1 MIIYCFVE
9 FIICSFLGW
18 LWESF
23 YCTIRERHWAD
34 RGFLFGPIC
43 PIYGSCVILLL
54 LLFNF
59 LEAHFPREIPAW
71 GIFLICFFGSAIAE
85 YGTSYVLEK
94 RYHMRWWDYG
104 YMPLNI
110 NGRICLPVS
119 IAFGLTGVLTVNF
132 VLPQFELM
140 HEKIPFAVYELS
152 AIVFAM
158 IFGADFALT
167 EAGLSSLLK
176 NVNRMHE
183 EFNEKAQNTYIAI
196 AEAPKKIG
204 EKIIEAPKLVD
215 ESHIKLEK
223 KARSIASRYAL
234 LLNYNQ
240 RRIIKSIKKFST
252 HRKSEQD
259 KLNLQSPIN
268 YLKEEINKLRTK

>member
-9 FIICSFLGW
+9 FIIYSFFGW
-18 LWESF
+18 IWESV
-23 YCTIRERHWAD
+23 YCTIREKHWAD

-43 PIYGSCVILLL
+43 PIYGSCVIVLT
-54 LLFNF
+54 LLFSF
-59 LEAHFPREIPAW
+59 IRSHFSEGFPVW
-71 GIFLICFFGSAIAE
+71 GVFLICLFGSAIAE
-85 YGTSYVLEK
+85 YGTSYFLEK

-104 YMPLNI
+104 YMPLNV

-119 IAFGLTGVLTVNF
+119 IAFGLTGVLIVNF
-132 VLPQFELM
+132 VIPQAELM
-140 HEKIPFAVYELS
+140 HEKIPFAVYEIL
-152 AIVFAM
+152 AIAFAM

-183 EFNEKAQNTYIAI
+183 EFNEKAQSTYVAI

-204 EKIIEAPKLVD
+204 EKIIEAPKIVD
-215 ESHIKLEK
+215 ESHVKLEK
-223 KARSIASRYAL
+223 KARSIAGKYAL

-240 RRIIKSIKKFST
+240 RRIIGSIKRFSI

-259 KLNLQSPIN
+259 KPDLQSPIT
-268 YLKEEINKLRTK
+268 YLKDEIKKLRSK